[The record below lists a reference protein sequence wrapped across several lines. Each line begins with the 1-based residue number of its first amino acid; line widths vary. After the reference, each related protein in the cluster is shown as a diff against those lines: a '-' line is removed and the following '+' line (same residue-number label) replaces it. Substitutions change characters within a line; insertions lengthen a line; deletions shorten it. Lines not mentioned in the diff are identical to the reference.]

1 MKIVIDS
8 NILFSALLKADAK
21 LAELILNPSFTIQGF
36 ACYFLY
42 IELFKHK
49 EKIVRLS
56 SLAEAD
62 LLDVLYRLIRK
73 ITFIN
78 ETVIPDEIR
87 LEAYH
92 LTADIDPKD
101 APFVALAIYADA
113 PLWTGDRRLMDGLRA
128 KGFMNVLNTA
138 DLLAR
143 LKLS

>member
-36 ACYFLY
+36 TCYFLY
-42 IELFKHK
+42 VELFKHK

-56 SLAEAD
+56 SLEETD

-73 ITFIN
+73 ITFVN
-78 ETVIPDEIR
+78 ETIIPDEIR
-87 LEAYH
+87 KKAYE

-113 PLWTGDRRLMDGLRA
+113 TLWTGDRKLLDGLQA
-128 KGFMNVLNTA
+128 KGFTQIISTA
-138 DLLAR
+138 DLLNR